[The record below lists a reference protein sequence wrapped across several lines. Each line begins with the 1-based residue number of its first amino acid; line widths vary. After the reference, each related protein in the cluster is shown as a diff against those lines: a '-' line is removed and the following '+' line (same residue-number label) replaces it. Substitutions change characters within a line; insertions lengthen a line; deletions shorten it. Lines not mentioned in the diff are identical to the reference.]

1 MENHQYRTLEATDN
15 GDSINV
21 FQSSNSS
28 AQDNVIQPNQNN
40 IDSNQNN
47 IDNNQNCNNKENNY
61 IQSNYLEE
69 DYRDIKKNKRT
80 GTKIFLNILSSVLG
94 SFGDDFL

>member
-28 AQDNVIQPNQNN
+28 AQDNIIQQNQNN
-40 IDSNQNN
+40 IDS
-47 IDNNQNCNNKENNY
+47 NQNCNNKENNY

-69 DYRDIKKNKRT
+69 DYRDVKKNKKT